1 MNNEHA
7 RQFHYIST
15 NKSGNT
21 YICFNCFYMLYFVVL
36 MKTVELDL
44 LVISVVNIQWQKF
57 VIIAIWQ

>member
-1 MNNEHA
+1 
-7 RQFHYIST
+7 
-15 NKSGNT
+15 
-21 YICFNCFYMLYFVVL
+21 MLYFVVL